1 MAEIPMKVETKM
13 MAFDESTA
21 TAPDR
26 ITGKKNIVAFRAC
39 ALKTNT
45 SDSYCHSS
53 GTPGIKILNKRFLV
67 TVKNVPGIH
76 TFSIFHRVGNAWAAP
91 NTER

>member
-1 MAEIPMKVETKM
+1 M

-39 ALKTNT
+39 TLKKNT
-45 SDSYCHSS
+45 SNDHDHSCR
-53 GTPGIKILNKRFLV
+53 TPGISNSQENI
-67 TVKNVPGIH
+67 
-76 TFSIFHRVGNAWAAP
+76 FSYSEKLWSQY
-91 NTER
+91 